1 MRGALAIFAAGVTTA
16 ILGLVPAHASRV
28 FAASQERRVPPHS
41 ASAST
46 DYDTPTELW
55 REGPVRYLLTGEEE
69 QAYRILSTEEE
80 RAAFIR
86 RFWASRDPIASTPDN
101 EYRSQFYARV
111 NEANILFTDSTK
123 PGWKTDRGKIYI
135 LLGPPDD
142 LEQIQSRDNLVP
154 DAFIWTYRTPPGGEH
169 INALPVVRFV
179 KDATGEYHLSTDVF
193 VPGFE
198 TTPGIAFQLLAMQ
211 MKSLP
216 RQTKVLDTIVS
227 TRTSFATGPFRTHGD
242 FFRAGDGNTFTILTL
257 GLKSDLLTGTSAA
270 GAPLEARPGGP
281 SEAVARFEVLA
292 RLVGASPGLPTYD
305 FAGPHGLRGGEGEP
319 VLDGSGYRL
328 FQGGLPVRPGAYT
341 AYYAVVD
348 EGNNDQVYS
357 YRESLSVPDLRAD
370 RLALS
375 RITLTSLL
383 ERVERIGNTYA
394 TPFVL
399 GDLRVVPRPDDVF
412 HNGQEFAF
420 YYLIYGPATDPI
432 DGRPD
437 LDVEYRFFV
446 AQDDGQG
453 GLKFVALGRPIRL
466 TRQRSQV
473 QGYALPL
480 KDWRPAT
487 YRLRVEVKDNLS
499 EEHSV
504 EEVSFRVL

>member
-1 MRGALAIFAAGVTTA
+1 MRGALAILAAGVTA
-16 ILGLVPAHASRV
+16 AALGPVPARGSQL
-28 FAASQERRVPPHS
+28 FAATQERRVAPHPAPAGS
-41 ASAST
+41 
-46 DYDTPTELW
+46 DYDAPTELW
-55 REGPVRYLLTGEEE
+55 REGPVRYLLSKEEE
-69 QAYRILSTEEE
+69 DAYRALSTEEE
-80 RAAFIR
+80 RATFIR
-86 RFWASRDPIASTPDN
+86 KFWASRDPNASTPDN

-111 NEANILFTDSTK
+111 GEANILFTDSPR

-142 LEQIQSRDNLVP
+142 LEQVQSRDNFAP
-154 DAFIWTYRTPPGGEH
+154 DAFVWTYRTPPGGEH

-179 KDATGEYHLSTDVF
+179 KDATGEYRLSTEVF
-193 VPGFE
+193 LPGFE
-198 TTPGIAFQLLAMQ
+198 TTPGITFQLQAMQ

-216 RQTKVLDTIVS
+216 QQTKVLDTIVS
-227 TRTSFATGPFRTHGD
+227 ARTASESGPFRTHGD
-242 FFRAGDGNTFTILTL
+242 FFRGGDGNTFTILTL
-257 GLKSDLLTGTSAA
+257 GLKTDLLAGPSVA
-270 GAPLEARPGGP
+270 GAPLETPAGEPFTVP
-281 SEAVARFEVLA
+281 ARFEALA

-305 FAGPHGLRGGEGEP
+305 FAGPHGLRGGDPDP

-328 FQGGLPVRPGAYT
+328 FQGGLSVRPGAYT
-341 AYYAVVD
+341 AYYGVVD
-348 EGNNDQVYS
+348 HGHGDQVYS
-357 YRESLSVPDLRAD
+357 YRESVLVPDLRAD
-370 RLALS
+370 RLGLS

-383 ERVERIGNTYA
+383 QRVERIGNVYT

-412 HNGQEFAF
+412 RNGQEFAF

-453 GLKFVALGRPIRL
+453 GLKFVTLGRPIRL

-473 QGYALPL
+473 QGYTLPL

-499 EEHSV
+499 DEHTV